1 MLSLGALQTVY
12 QGKNEDDLVL
22 QVLGYKP
29 MEGKEERY
37 RLHISD
43 GRYSTSRTVLDP
55 GMNNLMWEQ
64 KLEKFT
70 MIRVKVICQKVEEK
84 LVLIL
89 LNIKIINPGCRVNG
103 VFGSPINIDFP
114 AMDNMCIKCK
124 KLHKSD

>member
-114 AMDNMCIKCK
+114 AMDNICKKCK
-124 KLHKSD
+124 KLHKSE